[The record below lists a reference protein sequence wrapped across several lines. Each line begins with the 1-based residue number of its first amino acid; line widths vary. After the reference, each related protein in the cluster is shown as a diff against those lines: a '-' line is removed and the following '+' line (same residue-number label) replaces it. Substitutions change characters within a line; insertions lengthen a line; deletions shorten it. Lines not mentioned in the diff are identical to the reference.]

1 MSTIKN
7 AKDTPLNA
15 KAGTVPQ
22 MEGALRGWYQPM
34 TFIPIGKFLDSGF
47 VQEQGTP
54 INFRGVLT
62 PYKPTQLEIKK
73 QGQRKWKWWSLLS
86 TTELRLNVDDAL
98 AYLTN
103 QMRCM
108 QSEDWSLE
116 GFMKYV
122 LIQDY
127 IGTIQNLIY
136 DPTDGSIT
144 TDGNQSAPEQV
155 VTSPVIETPPSPG
168 NTVNE

>member
-1 MSTIKN
+1 MPTIKN
-7 AKDTPLNA
+7 GKDTPLNA

-22 MEGALRGWYQPM
+22 MEGALKGWYQPM
-34 TFIPIGKFLDSGF
+34 IFIPIGKFLDSGF
-47 VQEQGTP
+47 VQETGTP

-73 QGQRKWKWWSLLS
+73 QGQRKWKWWSLIA
-86 TTELRLNVDDAL
+86 TTELQLTVDDAL
-98 AYLTN
+98 AYLNN

-108 QSEDWSLE
+108 SSEDWSLE

-127 IGTIQNLIY
+127 LGTIQNLVY
-136 DPTDGSIT
+136 DTDGSLT

-155 VTSPVIETPPSPG
+155 VTDPVIQIPPSPG
-168 NTVNE
+168 NPVNE